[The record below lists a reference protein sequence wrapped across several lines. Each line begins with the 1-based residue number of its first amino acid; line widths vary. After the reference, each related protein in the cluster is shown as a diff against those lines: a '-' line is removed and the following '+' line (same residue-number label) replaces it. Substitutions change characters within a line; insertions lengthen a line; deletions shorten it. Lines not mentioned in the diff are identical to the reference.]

1 MRIEYPTMGYDPG
14 VDVGLRGVAAASFAA
29 CTTLL
34 SPRGWADQGNRPGCS
49 LVWRTG

>member
-1 MRIEYPTMGYDPG
+1 MGYDPG

-34 SPRGWADQGNRPGCS
+34 SPRD
-49 LVWRTG
+49 